1 MEGRRYRR
9 QGRRRGETLLPL
21 RSTNFTNTLSC
32 WYCDL
37 KITRFNEPIY
47 KFGQHYNRFLR
58 VWFTVGTGFSL
69 SLLVGVT
76 MVLIWESLTTSW
88 LTLESNKLS
97 ELFDS
102 SLFGVNPWALR
113 FKMSLADLGY
123 VVIATI
129 ISVVVHEFGHATAAA
144 SEGIQLEYIAIFLA
158 ILFPGALVAFNYEL
172 LYSKPRSTA
181 LRIYCAGIWHNAVC
195 CATCGL
201 ALLMFPFLLSPLYTH
216 RVGPMVTYVSPSSPL
231 SGYLSPGDVIVS
243 LEGTK
248 IFGAIDWME
257 MANSLEKQSM
267 VNSDFEDMKR
277 YLTNK
282 RTYCAPKSL
291 VENREKLFSAS
302 NQSACPAEHVAFVSV
317 PCFDLKARSETIGY
331 CLSSAD
337 AVSLKSCGTLGM
349 SESTCICSENELCLS
364 PLQEPGV
371 VWAEI
376 TYQNPYNRHC
386 NSTTS
391 DVSVEENCQKSFL
404 YVGDA
409 SSLAHS
415 VRLTSYQPRFSFPF
429 GAYIPDLLEKI
440 CVWTFQV
447 SLALALLN
455 SLPVYCLDGES
466 IFEASSS
473 YFTVFSSGRR
483 RLLIRVYLF
492 WGSVITCL
500 VFMRT
505 LLIKF

>member
-1 MEGRRYRR
+1 MEGRRFRR
-9 QGRRRGETLLPL
+9 QTRTRGQTLLPL
-21 RSTNFTNTLSC
+21 RFTHLSNTISC

-37 KITRFNEPIY
+37 KITCFNEPIY
-47 KFGQHYNRFLR
+47 HFGQKHSRFLR
-58 VWFTVGTGFSL
+58 VWFTIGTGFSL
-69 SLLVGVT
+69 SLLLGVT
-76 MVLIWESLTTSW
+76 MVLIWESFTTSW
-88 LTLESNKLS
+88 LTRESNKLS
-97 ELFDS
+97 DLFDS
-102 SLFGVNPWALR
+102 LLFGVNPWALR

-123 VVIATI
+123 MIVATM
-129 ISVVVHEFGHATAAA
+129 ISVMVHEFGHAAAAA

-158 ILFPGALVAFNYEL
+158 ILFPGALIAFNYEL
-172 LYSKPRSTA
+172 LHSKPRASS

-195 CATCGL
+195 CAACGL
-201 ALLMFPFLLSPLYTH
+201 ALLTLPVLLSPLYTH
-216 RVGPMVTYVSPSSPL
+216 GDGPMVTEVSPSSPL
-231 SGYLSPGDVIVS
+231 SGYLSPRDVIIS

-248 IFGAIDWME
+248 ISSAIDWME
-257 MANSLEKQSM
+257 ITNSLERRSM
-267 VNSDFEDMKR
+267 ASPNFDDMKG
-277 YLTNK
+277 YLTIN

-291 VENREKLFSAS
+291 VENCEKISSAS
-302 NQSACPAEHVAFVSV
+302 NRSACPVEHVAFLSI
-317 PCFDLKARSETIGY
+317 PCFDLNSHSDSTGY

-337 AVSLKSCGTLGM
+337 AVSLKSCGIMGM

-364 PLQEPGV
+364 PVQEPGV

-376 TYQNPYNRHC
+376 TYRNPYNHQC
-386 NSTTS
+386 NSSTS
-391 DVSVEENCQKSFL
+391 DVSEENCQKSFL

-409 SSLAHS
+409 FSLAHS

-429 GAYIPDLLEKI
+429 GAYIPDLLEKT

-473 YFTVFSSGRR
+473 YFTVFSSRRR
-483 RLLIRVYLF
+483 RLLVRVYFF

-500 VFMRT
+500 VFVRT
-505 LLIKF
+505 LFIKF